1 MQRHLEKLEQ
11 AVVVKFSWLHH
22 QARGMQTGG
31 ANLEAPI
38 CSRWQHEATQSRL
51 NVCQFVGKV
60 LGKQNQVCWS
70 QSSSEILV
78 CRRTVTHGVPVVG
91 EGTNLLQN
99 CLDGAEVGSNGRDN
113 IAPISMST
121 TSCPSGFAAPI
132 VMSLGDVGASI
143 PSMVSAIAG
152 SSQREN
158 SRTTATAL
166 ALSCKVASNSFPPE

>member
-11 AVVVKFSWLHH
+11 AVVAKFSWLHH

-38 CSRWQHEATQSRL
+38 CSRWQHEARQSRL
-51 NVCQFVGKV
+51 NVCQFVDKV

-143 PSMVSAIAG
+143 PSMASATAG

-166 ALSCKVASNSFPPE
+166 ALSCKVASNSFPLE